1 MLMRGVG
8 SKVHRLTTAMVK
20 VDSTV
25 GGSRCRTRGGVL
37 RRIGCLDV
45 P

>member
-25 GGSRCRTRGGVL
+25 GEVDAEHGWGYGE
-37 RRIGCLDV
+37 
-45 P
+45 